1 MSDSLVPMEKFR
13 FSETILLIKPEHNQ
27 RIRLKHVHRLVKPRF
42 DLFLKRTVAVGIDR
56 RY

>member
-42 DLFLKRTVAVGIDR
+42 DLLLKRTVAVGIDR